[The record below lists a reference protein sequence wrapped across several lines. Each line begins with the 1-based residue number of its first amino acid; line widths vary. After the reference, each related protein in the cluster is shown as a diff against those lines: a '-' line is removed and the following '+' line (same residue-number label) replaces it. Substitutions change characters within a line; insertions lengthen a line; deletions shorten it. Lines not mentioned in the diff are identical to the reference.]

1 MFFTSTEA
9 WTGKINLK
17 KWDSSECR
25 MQRLRQP
32 WATESNIA
40 STFRIEEAETV
51 VIHLSEKG
59 DINIPI
65 CKKP

>member
-1 MFFTSTEA
+1 MFFTPTEA

-32 WATESNIA
+32 WATEANIA

-51 VIHLSEKG
+51 AVHLAERGASTYH
-59 DINIPI
+59 
-65 CKKP
+65 